1 MDGCV
6 FTDPRQAHKTLSC
19 LRIVGEVG
27 PGIDCPSVLKMN
39 RTIYN
44 WCQSYFIGIVGGLE
58 ALLYIWFSTNI
69 YELRLQQLL
78 SVKYPTPKDR
88 IAYSQYQLD
97 GSANVK
103 LRL

>member
-44 WCQSYFIGIVGGLE
+44 
-58 ALLYIWFSTNI
+58 
-69 YELRLQQLL
+69 
-78 SVKYPTPKDR
+78 
-88 IAYSQYQLD
+88 
-97 GSANVK
+97 
-103 LRL
+103 